1 MSRCLVVTEW
11 YLLLCGLLCDAG
23 LVLLLYQA
31 PNSRR
36 GVSSAVKKGCDSP
49 WSSSISHMSMLSPSV
64 STSAGTSSGLQSLL
78 LLVGI
83 FSGNAENIWLATV
96 ETWWSPF
103 SRVNTGLGGGSS
115 SMWGFLQWIVVLC
128 TSGLQGCCGVD
139 GSRRQSSSVER
150 LKATEVTDTVWLD
163 LSNGGDPEVSGEA
176 WDVTEGHGELQTNR
190 KKNRNTFL
198 KMNSAEILI
207 SCSSSWACGLD
218 TWSACP
224 DRDQQSDRVFSYLF
238 SSTNCI

>member
-11 YLLLCGLLCDAG
+11 YLLLCWLLCDAG

-36 GVSSAVKKGCDSP
+36 GVFSAVKKGRVSP
-49 WSSSISHMSMLSPSV
+49 WGSSISHMSMLSPSV

-78 LLVGI
+78 LLVGQSI
-83 FSGNAENIWLATV
+83 FSGNAENIWLATM

-103 SRVNTGLGGGSS
+103 SGVNKGLGGGSS

-128 TSGLQGCCGVD
+128 SSGLQGCRGVD
-139 GSRRQSSSVER
+139 GSRRQSSSAER
-150 LKATEVTDTVWLD
+150 LKATEVTDMFWLD

-176 WDVTEGHGELQTNR
+176 WGVTEGHGELQT
-190 KKNRNTFL
+190 
-198 KMNSAEILI
+198 
-207 SCSSSWACGLD
+207 
-218 TWSACP
+218 
-224 DRDQQSDRVFSYLF
+224 Q
-238 SSTNCI
+238 

>member
-36 GVSSAVKKGCDSP
+36 GVFSAVKKGRVSS

-64 STSAGTSSGLQSLL
+64 SPSAGTSLGLQSLL
-78 LLVGI
+78 LLVGQSI

-103 SRVNTGLGGGSS
+103 SRVNSFSNKGLGGGSS
-115 SMWGFLQWIVVLC
+115 SMWGFLQWRVVLC

-139 GSRRQSSSVER
+139 GSRRQSSSAER

-176 WDVTEGHGELQTNR
+176 WGVTEGHGELQT
-190 KKNRNTFL
+190 
-198 KMNSAEILI
+198 
-207 SCSSSWACGLD
+207 
-218 TWSACP
+218 
-224 DRDQQSDRVFSYLF
+224 Q
-238 SSTNCI
+238 